1 MTLNTKE
8 IEENGSERFFIKVWC
23 SWQIRGAHGLFYK
36 VWYYK
41 SAAIETPTQEVAILP
56 KSSMS
61 NKEGYSDA
69 IPVATSDSTAPSHVK
84 GKVIE
89 VDEIM
94 KEIHENGA
102 EQVEKKL
109 RLQVQSLQKTKKEKG
124 DSWSFIC

>member
-1 MTLNTKE
+1 
-8 IEENGSERFFIKVWC
+8 
-23 SWQIRGAHGLFYK
+23 
-36 VWYYK
+36 
-41 SAAIETPTQEVAILP
+41 
-56 KSSMS
+56 MS